1 MKTMKNKLQ
10 PDINLGN
17 VEHIIEK
24 QIKKYWPKRLADYL
38 EGRLEVKINIVENSY
53 DEQWFNDVKQKASI
67 TDPAC
72 VLIVGFDQAILFLH
86 EHMVDPL

>member
-1 MKTMKNKLQ
+1 MIKPQ
-10 PDINLGN
+10 PNINLGN

-24 QIKKYWPKRLADYL
+24 QIKKYWPKRLADYI
-38 EGRLEVKINIVENSY
+38 EGRLEVKINIVEDSY
-53 DEQWFNDVKQKASI
+53 DEEWFDRLKQTASI

-72 VLIVGFDQAILFLH
+72 VLIVGFNEAVLFLH